1 MNQRS
6 AVLWCACCS
15 WWDFTIF
22 EKKSI
27 TLCKSRTACP
37 NTHPQYSTM
46 NSMQY
51 STLYSKLD
59 RKKTCPGLFLS
70 NATPLIV
77 HARDVAV
84 PFWRG
89 RLLRVNWHQQL
100 NLLLDFWKN
109 QKIFT
114 TKIACPCFQAL
125 YQEIFLLWSLLFKMR
140 PQDSQYFW
148 LGPGFNGAIKGKS
161 SRGIRP
167 C

>member
-1 MNQRS
+1 MS
-6 AVLWCACCS
+6 C
-15 WWDFTIF
+15 
-22 EKKSI
+22 
-27 TLCKSRTACP
+27 
-37 NTHPQYSTM
+37 
-46 NSMQY
+46 
-51 STLYSKLD
+51 
-59 RKKTCPGLFLS
+59 LFLS

-125 YQEIFLLWSLLFKMR
+125 YQEIFFFSNPFCSEWGHKIHCTSVR
-140 PQDSQYFW
+140 TRIQWCY
-148 LGPGFNGAIKGKS
+148 KGKKLQRHQALLNYAHDCLWKQEVPFVL
-161 SRGIRP
+161 SRGVFSFLR
-167 C
+167 

>member
-1 MNQRS
+1 MQRS
-6 AVLWCACCS
+6 KLFSKASNSCHTWTSALLGYGYMLQLIRFHYFLKNQLPFVKAEQPAQIHIFNTPQWPACS
-15 WWDFTIF
+15 TIHY
-22 EKKSI
+22 
-27 TLCKSRTACP
+27 TA
-37 NTHPQYSTM
+37 NLT
-46 NSMQY
+46 
-51 STLYSKLD
+51 
-59 RKKTCPGLFLS
+59 RKKNTSWLFLS

-125 YQEIFLLWSLLFKMR
+125 YQQIFRLWSLLFKTR
-140 PQDSQYFW
+140 PQDSQYF
-148 LGPGFNGAIKGKS
+148 
-161 SRGIRP
+161 